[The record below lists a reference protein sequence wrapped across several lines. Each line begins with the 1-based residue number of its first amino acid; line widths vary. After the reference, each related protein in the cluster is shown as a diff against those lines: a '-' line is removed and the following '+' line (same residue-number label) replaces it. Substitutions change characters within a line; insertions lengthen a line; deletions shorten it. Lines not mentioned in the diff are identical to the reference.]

1 VLRSLACLLA
11 LVVAGAALAAED
23 PAPAADVHAFYYA
36 WYGTPA
42 VDGRWVHWNHP
53 ILLRDGEGPRHA
65 PPDDLGASFYPQ
77 AGPYSSC
84 SAETVDRHFVEL
96 QRAGCG
102 VAVVSWWG
110 PQDGGDGALPLV
122 FAAAARHGVAI
133 AFHVEP
139 FRGRGAGTT
148 RAALVSLLDRWGDH
162 PALCR
167 RDGRPVVY
175 VYDSYLT
182 PPAEW
187 ATLLKP
193 DGEITLRGTRYDV
206 VAIGLWVGQGDG
218 EALLAGGF
226 DGAYTYFATDG
237 FTFGS
242 TAANWAAMAE
252 YARARGMLFVPC
264 VGPGYADLRVRP
276 WNTGN
281 QRDREGGAYYDR
293 LWQAAIDA
301 RPPVVGVT
309 SFNEWHEGTQIEPAV
324 PFVAP
329 GFTYLDYGEL
339 GPAAYLDRTR
349 HWVEVFL
356 GREGGRR

>member
-1 VLRSLACLLA
+1 MLHNLGYSLL
-11 LVVAGAALAAED
+11 LVVAAAASAAEG

-42 VDGRWVHWNHP
+42 VDGRWEHWNHQ
-53 ILLRDGEGPRHA
+53 ILLREGAGPRHE
-65 PPDDLGASFYPQ
+65 PPDDIGASFFP
-77 AGPYSSC
+77 AGGPYSSC
-84 SAETVDRHFVEL
+84 SPAAVDRHFAEL
-96 QRAGCG
+96 RRAGCG

-110 PQDGGDGALPLV
+110 PQDGGDLALPLV
-122 FAAAARHGVAI
+122 FAAAADHGVAI

-139 FRGRGAGTT
+139 FVGRGAATT
-148 RAALVSLLDRWGDH
+148 REALVRLLDRWGDH
-162 PALCR
+162 SALYR

-187 ATLLKP
+187 ATLLRP
-193 DGEITLRGTRYDV
+193 GGDLTIRGTPYDV
-206 VAIGLWVGQGDG
+206 VAIGLWVARDDG

-242 TAANWAAMAE
+242 TATNWAAMAE
-252 YARARGMLFVPC
+252 FARARGLLFVPC

-276 WNTGN
+276 WNTDN
-281 QRDREGGAYYDR
+281 QRDREQGAYYDR
-293 LWQAAIDA
+293 RWQAALDA

-309 SFNEWHEGTQIEPAV
+309 SYNEWHEGTQIEPAA
-324 PFVAP
+324 PFAAP
-329 GFTYLDYGEL
+329 GFVYFDYGDL
-339 GPAAYLDRTR
+339 GPGWYLDRTR
-349 HWVEVFL
+349 HWTGEL
-356 GREGGRR
+356 TRCR